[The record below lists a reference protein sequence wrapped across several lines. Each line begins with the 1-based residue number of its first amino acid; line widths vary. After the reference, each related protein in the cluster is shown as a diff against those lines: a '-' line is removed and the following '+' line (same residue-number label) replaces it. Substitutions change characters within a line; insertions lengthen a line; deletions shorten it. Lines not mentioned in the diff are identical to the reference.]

1 MLHIRGDEDI
11 TVGQNKALEIV
22 GRTASVLSA
31 LGIVTIIAV
40 FCLLPHFRNPMHR
53 IIFINAFYNAF
64 DVVCTMISVSGPAA
78 GSSSA
83 LCQLQAFLNQMF
95 PLADVLWT
103 LAMAINVFLIVF
115 RRYDGESLKRLE
127 WKYMVVIT
135 ALTFIPAFAFLF
147 IHSEEKGPLYGS
159 VTLWCSI
166 APKWV
171 LLRIVFY
178 YVPIWSMILIA
189 MVIYCLVGIEILRRR
204 VVFHSFNSNSVPL
217 EDNLVSAARTSD
229 CNYQSR
235 DIEQNINSE
244 HGQPF
249 ALHSGEEWQSLP
261 SKPRMTS
268 ASHTVATTTHQS
280 SAPHNSSLS
289 FRQYV
294 LMPVFFFL
302 ALLSVW
308 VAPST
313 NRVGVFVRP
322 DFSSFPLLLCVG
334 ATGSLRGFWN
344 GVIFIT
350 IGMKSRRRRGDLE
363 RLARFNTPKSKFI
376 RQEPRS
382 STNSDSSKC
391 SSSIDDMSSSIT
403 IDRQRPSTVA
413 LRPSTRSRNKPQIGL
428 RRFLSTSTNPRF
440 ELEDTLLELQKQFP
454 NFVSIFRLQL
464 ALQGLRQDAG
474 NEIVRVAVLGVAN
487 GPNPGTTAR
496 RILRA
501 MLADPLQEE
510 QPWERELENR
520 DETKPLIVRVG
531 PPQKHAVSLEIEK
544 ATGLDEMHISS
555 PELDGFNLEFLVM
568 EVAVPHGAPGETSIQ
583 RLEDAVLVPT
593 IDIPSANGVSS
604 MSTPVHQALLVAD
617 GLLGAVNIAAL
628 PVSGTNES
636 ITAAVQ
642 IPGVN
647 KEQLQATFDVVD
659 VSLAEK
665 GINLFRQG
673 PQNAI
678 DYERLWFSSN
688 VPTLLKWLKDGAK
701 PIQDNETKPA
711 VRRLIASML
720 QDTSSQIQ
728 LAEARKLSK
737 ALTLKSDDPAVA
749 ALNKRL
755 ADWAEKAHAE
765 LQDELDL
772 AFEGRRWRKLGWWKL
787 FWRVD
792 DVAMLTNEML
802 SQRFMPTAE
811 QELVYLTGRIAQMG
825 GASPEY
831 TQPKSSLDALE
842 SRKLGSGE
850 RAPPLAATSSYSLP
864 KWPGHIAFTRRY
876 LQNETVP
883 ALQSLAQRLVMQS
896 LGTSGL
902 ATSLAALLYI
912 SSCVST
918 VYEAGAV
925 AALGIVYSLG
935 RLQKKWDA
943 ARAFWQGEVREE
955 GRKAV
960 RGAEESVATVLESN
974 DSNGAEET
982 GELQETKE
990 LVARAEDALARMK

>member
-178 YVPIWSMILIA
+178 YVPIWFMILIA

-244 HGQPF
+244 HRQPF
-249 ALHSGEEWQSLP
+249 ALHSGEEWQNLP
-261 SKPRMTS
+261 SKPRMTT

-294 LMPVFFFL
+294 LMPVFCFL

-344 GVIFIT
+344 G
-350 IGMKSRRRRGDLE
+350 
-363 RLARFNTPKSKFI
+363 
-376 RQEPRS
+376 
-382 STNSDSSKC
+382 
-391 SSSIDDMSSSIT
+391 
-403 IDRQRPSTVA
+403 TVA

-454 NFVSIFRLQL
+454 NFVSISRLQL

-501 MLADPLQEE
+501 LLADPLQEE

-555 PELDGFNLEFLVM
+555 PELDGFNLEFLLM

-593 IDIPSANGVSS
+593 VDIPSANGVSS